1 MARADLP
8 EPGWAVA
15 AGAELRQVFPGEE
28 CQLRVMRR
36 WLAASLPGCPVL
48 DDVVSVASELGS
60 NAIRHSATGR
70 DGKFTVE
77 VTHAACWVQVAVS
90 DDGGPGEPRVIAG
103 ADGEHG
109 RGLVLVRGLSTRMGT
124 DGGPGGRTVWAR
136 IDWDAHEH

>member
-1 MARADLP
+1 MTGDSSGEPLTGLTARADLP

-36 WLAASLPGCPVL
+36 WLTAGLPGCPVL

-70 DGKFTVE
+70 DGKFIVE
-77 VTHAACWVQVAVS
+77 VESVR
-90 DDGGPGEPRVIAG
+90 DF
-103 ADGEHG
+103 
-109 RGLVLVRGLSTRMGT
+109 VRGVIELSVSAGHRGW
-124 DGGPGGRTVWAR
+124 P
-136 IDWDAHEH
+136 